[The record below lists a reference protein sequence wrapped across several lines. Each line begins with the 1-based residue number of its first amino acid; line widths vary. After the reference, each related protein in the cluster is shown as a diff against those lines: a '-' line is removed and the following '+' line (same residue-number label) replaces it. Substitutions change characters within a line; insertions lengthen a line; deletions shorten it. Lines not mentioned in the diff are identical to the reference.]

1 MAVIEDQSIR
11 LRRGGGG
18 GADVSGR
25 RWLAL
30 AVSLFAAL
38 VLLILSRLD
47 HPLTHALR
55 WQVNGALRPVMSAL
69 VWPIGPLRAWGDRI
83 AAMSRAESEVGRL
96 RAEIADLERTR
107 SRAAELER
115 RVAEL
120 TSLVHAVR
128 ESALPHVTA
137 RVLASSTG
145 LQSESVV
152 VGAGRQQGVRP
163 GHPALSAD
171 GVAGR
176 VVETGAQV
184 ARVLLLTDAA
194 SRIPVRVGGGSAS
207 AILAGEGGR
216 LPRLEYLNEDAVPAP
231 GDEVTTSGVGG
242 MFPRGLR
249 IGTVERDGATLRVKP
264 HARLDR
270 LEYLSILAYDN
281 PALGLVDE
289 AAMPGKLAQRRA
301 PLAPQPAAGGQ

>member
-1 MAVIEDQSIR
+1 MAVIEDHGIR

-18 GADVSGR
+18 ADLSGR

-30 AVSLFAAL
+30 AVSAFVAL

-47 HPLTHALR
+47 HPLTQALR
-55 WQVNGALRPVMSAL
+55 WQVSGVLRPAVSVL

-83 AAMSRAESEVGRL
+83 ASMGRAEAEVVRL
-96 RAEIADLERTR
+96 RAEIADLERAR

-120 TSLVHAVR
+120 WGLVNAVR
-128 ESALPHVTA
+128 DLAVPHFTA
-137 RVLASSTG
+137 RVLSSSSG
-145 LQSESVV
+145 HQSESVMI
-152 VGAGRQQGVRP
+152 GAGRLQGLRS
-163 GHPALSAD
+163 GHPAVSGD

-176 VVETGAQV
+176 IVETGAQV

-194 SRIPVRVGGGSAS
+194 SRIPVRIGGGSS
-207 AILAGEGGR
+207 RAILAGDAGR
-216 LPRLEYLNEDAVPAP
+216 LPRLEYLSEDAGVAP

-249 IGTVERDGATLRVKP
+249 VGTVERDGTTLRVKP

-281 PALGLVDE
+281 PALGLADE
-289 AAMPGKLAQRRA
+289 PATHGQLADRRPPPA
-301 PLAPQPAAGGQ
+301 PHPPEEGR